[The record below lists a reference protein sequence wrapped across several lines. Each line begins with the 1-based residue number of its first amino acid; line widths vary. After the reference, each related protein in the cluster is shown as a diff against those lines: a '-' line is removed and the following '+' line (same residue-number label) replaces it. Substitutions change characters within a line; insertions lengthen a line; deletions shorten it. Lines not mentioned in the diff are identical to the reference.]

1 MKGTAMASRKARQAT
16 GSEGLASETPT
27 SGENL
32 FPESPAL
39 WAMAW
44 SETGGARLLTGLSEI
59 ESAYGEGERLWIDL
73 ATPDRVLLDEISRV
87 LDLHELVAEDI
98 LERNQRAKVELTG
111 DALHMVMFVLH
122 YDGEIVSD
130 ELDIV
135 LGSRFLLTS
144 HDRALDLREGT
155 FTRRDPARHL
165 AGGPDY
171 LLWSLADWAIDGY
184 FPVFDRIGDEIDDL
198 QADVMSKP
206 TNWIVERLFQLRRDL
221 LLIRHSVSPQR
232 EIFNQLTNRDL
243 TLIRP
248 ARVVYFRDVYDHLIR
263 LTDELDS
270 FRELVSTTMD
280 IYLAQIN
287 NRLSETMKR
296 LTAVTI
302 VVAGAGAVAGVFG
315 MSEAGL
321 ALSFVDMRFW
331 VVTAGIFV
339 ASVLG
344 LVYFRRIGWI

>member
-1 MKGTAMASRKARQAT
+1 MKGTAMTSGKARPAT
-16 GSEGLASETPT
+16 GSDSLSTERAT
-27 SGENL
+27 SGENPS
-32 FPESPAL
+32 PESPAL
-39 WAMAW
+39 WAVAW
-44 SETGGARLLTGLSEI
+44 SEAGGARRLSGLAEI
-59 ESAYGEGERLWIDL
+59 ENAYGEGERLWIDL
-73 ATPDRVLLDEISRV
+73 AAPDRVLLDEISRV

-144 HDRALDLREGT
+144 HDRALDLRAGT
-155 FTRRDPARHL
+155 FTRRDPGRHL

-171 LLWSLADWAIDGY
+171 LLWSLADWTIDGY

-221 LLIRHSVSPQR
+221 LLVRHAVSPQR

-243 TLIRP
+243 TLIKP
-248 ARVVYFRDVYDHLIR
+248 ERVVYFRDIYDHLIR

-331 VVTAGIFV
+331 MVTFGILV

-344 LVYFRRIGWI
+344 LAYFRRIGWI